1 MNYHF
6 RNLLPIAL
14 FSFLLTFGACST
26 KSSTDNTNDKSVSSA
41 PEEVKVEVDVCKC
54 LTEAGDSNYMVMY
67 GEKCD
72 KAISREI
79 GVNDWRKVNFKYN
92 KEKSKQFD
100 DLVYRC
106 TGKRPEAEISGTY
119 TGEDNVGMESTIV
132 LKSSG
137 TLIVDSSVGD
147 GSLDYGRWTGSAD
160 NVYLYHKD
168 QYGNEELIGRAEIS
182 KDGLQIKGGKF
193 YNRQ

>member
-1 MNYHF
+1 MNLQYRH
-6 RNLLPIAL
+6 LLSICL
-14 FSFLLTFGACST
+14 FSFILFIGGCST
-26 KSSTDNTNDKSVSSA
+26 SSSDKTNEKSVSSA

-54 LTEAGDSNYMVMY
+54 LTEAGDSNYMVKN
-67 GEKCD
+67 GEECD

-79 GVNDWRKVNFKYN
+79 GVNDWRKINFKYN

-119 TGEDNVGMESTIV
+119 TGADNVGMESTIV

-137 TLIVDSSVGD
+137 TLIINSSVGD
-147 GSLDYGRWTGSAD
+147 GSLDYGRWSGSAE
-160 NVYLYHKD
+160 NVYLYHND
-168 QYGNEELIGRAEIS
+168 HNGNEELIGRGEIS

-193 YNRQ
+193 YSRQ